1 MEIKKVPFSPITQK
15 QISTQQRNLSL
26 IFRLRY
32 IPSFVISTSNKIN
45 IAGLKLEGWK
55 SRPFLRN
62 SLRWKKCFNSHLERK
77 RRQLTLKKRWRATGG
92 VESCNETTATDG
104 PISTPSYFF
113 FWAFSAA
120 FVTLPLVTSLVV
132 TLWNNSPSLQ
142 VQTLHTH
149 SLSCTITIMQCLR
162 IGGMMYIVQLKPQY
176 YSHHNS
182 TS

>member
-132 TLWNNSPSLQ
+132 TLW
-142 VQTLHTH
+142 
-149 SLSCTITIMQCLR
+149 
-162 IGGMMYIVQLKPQY
+162 
-176 YSHHNS
+176 
-182 TS
+182 